1 MKFNIKMHSKS
12 DRHREHWLLGV
23 RLSALA
29 DFFSISMKKGQYP
42 QSVNI
47 YNPVLMTSFLK
58 LSVVMQ

>member
-1 MKFNIKMHSKS
+1 MYCKK

-23 RLSALA
+23 RLSTSA